1 MKIGAV
7 VCEYNPFHN
16 GHKYHLQKI
25 QSSQVTHVVSVMSG
39 DFTQRGEPAILSKYV
54 RTKMAL
60 MNGAD
65 LVIELPTT
73 YSMSYAENF
82 AQSAIHLI
90 NALGCVDTI
99 SFGCETPDI
108 KKFSAI
114 IDFLETNEYRQI
126 LKKALTKGLTFA
138 KARSETIKC
147 KLGKNYAQILNYPNN
162 ILALEYIKAMYTNNM
177 DLEILPIKRIDAHH
191 DSITH
196 SDNIASA
203 KHIRDL
209 LKSQNNE
216 YKQYIPEN
224 TYELIQDELLH
235 LRAPTNISYIERGIL
250 AKMHTISK
258 NALTKL
264 PDVTEGLENKF
275 KKDISN
281 SSSLTELILNVKS
294 KRYTYAR
301 LQRIPMYAFLGIK
314 KKHLNTKPPYI
325 KILGLNKKGQ
335 EILSV
340 AKQTAS
346 LPIISKNSQIK
357 SCDKLTQK
365 IFKRQE
371 TYSRIYELCMPQT
384 QPLDRNII
392 YVDDD

>member
-16 GHKYHLQKI
+16 GHKYHLQKMR
-25 QSSQVTHVVSVMSG
+25 SSKITHIVSIMSG

-60 MNGAD
+60 INGAD

-82 AQSAIHLI
+82 AQSATHLI

>member
-7 VCEYNPFHN
+7 ICEYNPFHN
-16 GHKYHLQKI
+16 GHKYHLEKMR
-25 QSSQVTHVVSVMSG
+25 SSQVTHIVSVMSG

-54 RTKMAL
+54 RTKMAF
-60 MNGAD
+60 MNGVD

-82 AQSAIHLI
+82 AQSAIHII
-90 NALGCVDTI
+90 NALGCVNTI
-99 SFGCETPDI
+99 SFGCETLNM
-108 KKFSAI
+108 KFFFNI
-114 IDFLETNEYRQI
+114 INFLKTDEYRHI
-126 LKKALTKGLTFA
+126 LKENLAKGLTFA
-138 KARSETIKC
+138 KARSETIKD
-147 KLGKNYAQILNYPNN
+147 KFGKSYTQVLCYPNN
-162 ILALEYIKAMYTNNM
+162 ILALEYIKSMQINNM
-177 DLEILPIKRIDAHH
+177 DMEILPIKRIDAHH
-191 DSITH
+191 DSIIH

-209 LKSQNNE
+209 MRAQNNI
-216 YKQYIPEN
+216 YKKYIPEN
-224 TYELIQDELLH
+224 TWTLIQEEISH
-235 LRAPTNISYIERGIL
+235 QRAPADTKYIERGIL
-250 AKMHTISK
+250 TKMHTISK
-258 NALTKL
+258 EKLKNL

-275 KKDISN
+275 KKAIAN
-281 SSSLTELILNVKS
+281 SSSLMELIQNVKS

-301 LQRIPMYAFLGIK
+301 LQKIPMYAFLGIK

-325 KILGLNKKGQ
+325 KVLGLNKKGQ

-340 AKQTAS
+340 AKQTAC
-346 LPIISKNSQIK
+346 LPIISKNSQIQ

-371 TYSRIYELCMPQT
+371 TYSHIYELCMPQT

-392 YVDDD
+392 YVTDN